1 MDSYSRR
8 VAFLKITLPLAA
20 LGILSTLFLL
30 FRCGAPN
37 ATIPFSDAEIA
48 ERVRDQQITA
58 PRYAGSTDRGDDV
71 FLEATKA
78 VPGKAGGPGQAQD
91 LRGEIRLAGGGT
103 VTFQADR
110 GQVNVPD
117 DSATFEGQVTIT
129 TDTGYTL
136 TTDLLTTAIRRVD
149 ATAPGP
155 VAGTGPLGRLNAGT
169 MHLWAPDSDANQ
181 THLRFTDGVKVVYH
195 PKEDER

>member
-30 FRCGAPN
+30 SRGGDPN

-58 PRYAGSTDRGDDV
+58 PRFAGSTDRGDQV
-71 FLEATKA
+71 FLVASKA
-78 VPGKAGGPGQAQD
+78 VPGKAGEPGEAQN
-91 LRGEIRLAGGGT
+91 LQGEIRLATGGT
-103 VTFQADR
+103 VTFQSDR
-110 GQVNVPD
+110 GRVNVPD
-117 DSATFEGQVTIT
+117 DSAAFEGHVTIT
-129 TDTGYTL
+129 SDTGYIL
-136 TTDLLTTAIRRVD
+136 TTDQLTTAIRRVD
-149 ATAPGP
+149 AVAPGP
-155 VAGTGPLGRLNAGT
+155 VAGDGPLGRLTAGA
-169 MHLWAPDSDANQ
+169 MHLTAPDNDANQ

-195 PKEDER
+195 PKDEER